1 MRILTATKS
10 LVWVFYSKLTVIVK
24 KSFWIADIIYFSFI
38 LENVLLLK
46 NVAVTFSRIRRVLL
60 SSVDHK
66 GNSKSTQIKW
76 LN

>member
-1 MRILTATKS
+1 MRILTATKC

-24 KSFWIADIIYFSFI
+24 KYFWIADIEYFSFI

-60 SSVDHK
+60 SSVD
-66 GNSKSTQIKW
+66 
-76 LN
+76 